1 LSYNMRETNEVS
13 RGLTFLA
20 VGKGGAHVQYNQLR
34 GWLMD
39 TLRCTA
45 QAHFASSVADRKV
58 SLALCPQP
66 VFFSTCLLFLFSE
79 YFRLCFKMV
88 IFSISNAR
96 YTYVHDQKYPSKDVD
111 IHHIV
116 SRRSN
121 AKYLVYATALLVLA
135 CALYLY
141 VLKGKSISFVYYSLL
156 FDIFLVKLLLGKP
169 VKKVLLAESV
179 VIMPAFGVQ
188 LETHYVSGKVIRY
201 FVPIDNILKPVLI
214 ECVTPVTCY
223 WTLSLIIRGESEM
236 VLVFKNLRPPVKML
250 VHVWKAL
257 CAATDSKEETCTHA
271 E

>member
-1 LSYNMRETNEVS
+1 MKGGRLWWRPRLQWHVYMMEFWPSAVDNTVW
-13 RGLTFLA
+13 GLA
-20 VGKGGAHVQYNQLR
+20 VPRGCLELITMGA
-34 GWLMD
+34 
-39 TLRCTA
+39 
-45 QAHFASSVADRKV
+45 SIRKMM
-58 SLALCPQP
+58 L
-66 VFFSTCLLFLFSE
+66 FFS
-79 YFRLCFKMV
+79 RMV

-96 YTYVHDQKYPSKDVD
+96 YTYVHDQKYPSEDVD
-111 IHHIV
+111 IHHVV

-121 AKYLVYATALLVLA
+121 AKYLFVHASALLVLA

-169 VKKVLLAESV
+169 VKKESV

>member
-1 LSYNMRETNEVS
+1 MRETNEVS

-45 QAHFASSVADRKV
+45 QAHFASSVADRKDGHI
-58 SLALCPQP
+58 LN
-66 VFFSTCLLFLFSE
+66 
-79 YFRLCFKMV
+79 K
-88 IFSISNAR
+88 

-169 VKKVLLAESV
+169 VKKESV

>member
-1 LSYNMRETNEVS
+1 MRETNEVS

-45 QAHFASSVADRKV
+45 QAHFASSVADRK
-58 SLALCPQP
+58 
-66 VFFSTCLLFLFSE
+66 
-79 YFRLCFKMV
+79 
-88 IFSISNAR
+88 
-96 YTYVHDQKYPSKDVD
+96 KYPSKDVD

-169 VKKVLLAESV
+169 VKKESV

>member
-1 LSYNMRETNEVS
+1 M
-13 RGLTFLA
+13 
-20 VGKGGAHVQYNQLR
+20 GA
-34 GWLMD
+34 
-39 TLRCTA
+39 
-45 QAHFASSVADRKV
+45 SIRKM
-58 SLALCPQP
+58 
-66 VFFSTCLLFLFSE
+66 
-79 YFRLCFKMV
+79 MV

-169 VKKVLLAESV
+169 VKKESV